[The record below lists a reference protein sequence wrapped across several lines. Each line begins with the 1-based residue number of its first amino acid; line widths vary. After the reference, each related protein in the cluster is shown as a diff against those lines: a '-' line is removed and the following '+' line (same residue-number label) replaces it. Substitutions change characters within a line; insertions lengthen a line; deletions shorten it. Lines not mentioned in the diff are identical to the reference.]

1 MFILFSYVCG
11 CWKSVLKFGRM
22 LSNGYAYM
30 ENYERNF
37 KWKIKWMQQFVCRW
51 KFCDDISLI
60 FAFALCF
67 SVLRMQIVYFLFTR
81 TSYVFLLCFDCFVF
95 VVFDIPQFLC
105 TYALYMYY
113 SYGLMNRS
121 IYLIS
126 MHIYAICIYL
136 FSAFYTLFSAF
147 FFVMRKNRKCNDFFP
162 FFLFTFALFSIS
174 LCWLSTNDIEY
185 RFVSWKM
192 YMLSAG
198 CRVFF
203 E

>member
-51 KFCDDISLI
+51 KFCDEISLI

-95 VVFDIPQFLC
+95 VVFGIPQFLC
-105 TYALYMYY
+105 TYALYMYIR
-113 SYGLMNRS
+113 MVWWIVQFIWFR
-121 IYLIS
+121 
-126 MHIYAICIYL
+126 CIYMQYVFIYFLLFTPFFPL
-136 FSAFYTLFSAF
+136 FSLWCEKIEN
-147 FFVMRKNRKCNDFFP
+147 VMIFFP
-162 FFLFTFALFSIS
+162 SFCSLLPSSLFHSV
-174 LCWLSTNDIEY
+174 DY
-185 RFVSWKM
+185 RRM
-192 YMLSAG
+192 M
-198 CRVFF
+198 
-203 E
+203 